1 MDPIL
6 CACCSTFFI
15 PKNKTQFFCS
25 SRICQRARKAL
36 WQKQKIE
43 TDPDY
48 KQQQHLSQQKWLSKK
63 SGYWKKY
70 RSENPEK
77 VARNRSLQ
85 RIRNMRNRGGAKDSG
100 SSKSVLIAK
109 MDARRCI
116 SYRLSGQYWLVPM
129 VAKMDAVKIFIATV
143 PVNSP

>member
-1 MDPIL
+1 MDPIP
-6 CACCSTFFI
+6 CTCCCTFFI
-15 PKNKTQFFCS
+15 PRNKTQFFCS

-36 WQKQKIE
+36 WQKQKLA

-48 KQQQHLSQQKWLSKK
+48 QQQQYISQQKWLSKK
-63 SGYWKKY
+63 NGYWKEY
-70 RSENPEK
+70 RSKNPEK
-77 VARNRSLQ
+77 VAKNRSLQ
-85 RIRNMRNRGGAKDSG
+85 RIRNLKNRGGAQDSG

-109 MDARRCI
+109 MDARKGF
-116 SYRLSGQYWLVPM
+116 SHKLSGQYWLVPM